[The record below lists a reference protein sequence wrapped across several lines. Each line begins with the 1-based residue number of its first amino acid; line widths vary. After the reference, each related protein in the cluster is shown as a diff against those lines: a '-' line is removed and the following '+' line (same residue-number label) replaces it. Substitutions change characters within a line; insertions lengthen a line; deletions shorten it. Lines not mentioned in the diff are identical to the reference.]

1 MLNFNGVK
9 NIALFSHIRP
19 DGDTLGSSLALYHIL
34 RDRGFECDCFC
45 DSPIPDAL
53 KILPGC
59 DSVNKAP
66 FGSYDMLIS
75 LDCADIKRL
84 GKYAPDFVRH
94 NNTVNIDHHMTND
107 HFAMVNIVQNCGS
120 TAEIVYKEVTGLSF
134 PIAKDA
140 AICLYA
146 GIITDTGNFMHS
158 NTTAESLRI
167 SSKLVESGAD
177 TEFLA
182 RKLIKEMSVNKF
194 ELVRRCLNNIRFFN
208 NGQISFICITM
219 RDLSECGVPS
229 YETEGIINYALNI
242 QGVKIA
248 VCITE
253 SSQNSF
259 KVSLRS
265 NDKIDVSRVAGRF
278 GGGGHK
284 QASGCVV
291 NGVLEDVVDKLVF
304 AASTE
309 LE

>member
-9 NIALFSHIRP
+9 TIALISHIRP
-19 DGDTLGSSLALYHIL
+19 DGDTLGSSLALFHVL
-34 RDRGFECDCFC
+34 KNRGYICECFC

-53 KILPGC
+53 KVLPGC
-59 DSVNKAP
+59 ENVNKSP
-66 FGSYDMLIS
+66 FSKYDMLIS

-84 GKYAPDFVRH
+84 GKYAPDFIKH
-94 NNTVNIDHHMTND
+94 NNTLNIDHHMTND
-107 HFAMVNIVQNCGS
+107 MFASVNIVQNCGS
-120 TAEIVYKEVTGLSF
+120 TAEIVYKEIIALSF
-134 PIAKDA
+134 PITKEA

-158 NTTAESLRI
+158 NTTAESLLI
-167 SSKLVESGAD
+167 SSKLVENGAD

-182 RKLIKEMSVNKF
+182 RKLIKEMSINKF
-194 ELVRRCLNNIRFFN
+194 GLIRRCLNNIRFFK
-208 NGQISFICITM
+208 NGEISFICITM
-219 RDLSECGVPS
+219 RDLADCGVPS

-242 QGVKIA
+242 HGVKIA

-291 NGVLEDVVDKLVF
+291 NGVLEDVVDKLVY

-309 LE
+309 L